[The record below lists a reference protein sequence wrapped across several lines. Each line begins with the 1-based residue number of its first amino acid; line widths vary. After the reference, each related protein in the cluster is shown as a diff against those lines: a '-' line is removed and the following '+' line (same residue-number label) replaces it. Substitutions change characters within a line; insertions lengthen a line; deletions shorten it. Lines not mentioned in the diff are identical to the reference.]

1 LSVAEAERPQTSFT
15 AKLLAAVVIVV
26 VAWIV
31 FRLTFATVRFAFALA
46 GYIIVA
52 FVAYQ
57 FGKWV
62 GRHSG
67 PDDEEAD
74 TSSS

>member
-1 LSVAEAERPQTSFT
+1 MAEAERPQTSLT
-15 AKLLAAVVIVV
+15 AKVLAAIIIVV

-31 FRLTFATVRFAFALA
+31 LRLTFATVRFAFALA

-67 PDDEEAD
+67 PDEDD
-74 TSSS
+74 TTA